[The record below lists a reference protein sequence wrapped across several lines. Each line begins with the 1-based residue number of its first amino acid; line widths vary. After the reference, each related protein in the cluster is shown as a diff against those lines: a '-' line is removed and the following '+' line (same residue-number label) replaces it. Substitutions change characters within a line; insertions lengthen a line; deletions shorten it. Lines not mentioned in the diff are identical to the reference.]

1 MRGRPPRHVADI
13 SLQLLHEQQVV
24 PFQFNGWHGLLVQD
38 FPVFFPELEEILY
51 EVSTREIALIPIEE
65 HGTLLVS
72 LTRGYDPSHGPLP
85 DLAAQAVLFTS
96 DPLERRAI
104 RVTASDEWTAFEQ
117 VCAYFSLP
125 SREDVDEQCSAL
137 TSAAAQGMLHG
148 NVYYR
153 LPGWTGWCSIFFP
166 TVVDRALMA
175 LMVYS
180 GEGAQYSARVVRF
193 SPDNARCDQFVLQAP
208 TPEGV
213 LARALYRYRLGAI
226 ARVFLQHPLQ
236 SPLPPWLA
244 AALRWV
250 GGVIV
255 ILLAILFQLAAVG
268 FILGMLSE
276 QAPPSSGI
284 AAAFFPLFGLFGV
297 GIVLLPVYCPR
308 LATGQPSH
316 WSKRLQR
323 WLTGSLLAGEYS
335 AFLYA
340 AVVSGHLW
348 DASLVLVAGFFLW
361 LTLTPVYAGAE
372 IGRML
377 YGRGTRQ
384 ERAKGA
390 EVL

>member
-13 SLQLLHEQQVV
+13 SLQLLHEQRVV

-51 EVSTREIALIPIEE
+51 EVSSREIALIPIEE

-85 DLAAQAVLFTS
+85 DLTAQAVLFTS

-104 RVTASDEWTAFEQ
+104 RVTASDEWNAFEQ

-180 GEGAQYSARVVRF
+180 GEGAQYSARVARF
-193 SPDNARCDQFVLQAP
+193 SPDDARCDQFVLQAP

-213 LARALYRYRLGAI
+213 LARALYHYRLGAI

-236 SPLPPWLA
+236 SPLPHYSRTSSSQLFKVNGSTCLHLA
-244 AALRWV
+244 SSTCRDVTSLDRQRLHGSQPHVPHRVSNSGVVWALN
-250 GGVIV
+250 
-255 ILLAILFQLAAVG
+255 L
-268 FILGMLSE
+268 
-276 QAPPSSGI
+276 
-284 AAAFFPLFGLFGV
+284 
-297 GIVLLPVYCPR
+297 IVL
-308 LATGQPSH
+308 GESSH
-316 WSKRLQR
+316 F
-323 WLTGSLLAGEYS
+323 LL
-335 AFLYA
+335 L
-340 AVVSGHLW
+340 
-348 DASLVLVAGFFLW
+348 
-361 LTLTPVYAGAE
+361 
-372 IGRML
+372 
-377 YGRGTRQ
+377 
-384 ERAKGA
+384 
-390 EVL
+390 